1 MATQFL
7 HLSVP
12 EAQTLTPGEM
22 ADLINLEIKR
32 RHLVRKEGYSLA
44 IASIDPKYGLDPLPS
59 YRGPLEDQNDPETKE
74 QYPFYL
80 CTGARLPHAIHSRT
94 HETPWLRS
102 LRPDPTCEV
111 HATDANRLGLHNG
124 DTVEMS
130 SPYGK
135 IRMKVKITTKSQPGV
150 LMALHGYT
158 EANVNELIG
167 RNHLD
172 PYSGYP
178 GFKGIRCN
186 IRKIQEG

>member
-59 YRGPLEDQNDPETKE
+59 YRDPLEDQNDPETKE
-74 QYPFYL
+74 QY
-80 CTGARLPHAIHSRT
+80 AIHSRT